1 MEKRILSDT
10 SRFLR
15 VSLVLLAMLAATA
28 IADRCLHATFRYWLI
43 VSAAPI
49 VLGGC
54 GTLLLFYLAMKLKR
68 QVLKLPKGL

>member
-10 SRFLR
+10 GRFLR

-28 IADRCLHATFRYWLI
+28 IVDHCLHVTFRYWLI

-49 VLGGC
+49 VLGGY
-54 GTLLLFYLAMKLKR
+54 TILFLFSLVMKMK
-68 QVLKLPKGL
+68 P